1 LKKLQV
7 AIFISGRGSNLESL
21 IQSSV
26 KKQSLVEVQLVVSN
40 NSKAKGLTIAKKNKI
55 PFIYFIPRKNFE
67 NKVMKYLKNIDI
79 ICLAGFMQVL
89 DSKFVRQWRSRLIN
103 IHPSYLPA
111 FKGLNAQDQAINAK
125 ASYSGC
131 SVHYVSAKIDSGKI
145 ILQKKVKI
153 LKKDNTESLS
163 KKILIE
169 EHKIY
174 PRALQMVAKTLFDI
188 DEEPTTIYL
197 RANPTFIEDVVEVLA
212 PSMNPENPDQVEVT
226 RPSDALEAQQAAEEA
241 FTNLLLG
248 LGSVALLVG
257 GVAIANVMVMSVL
270 ERRMEIGVRRSIG
283 ATRREIRYQFLLES
297 IVLSGIGGLVGVGLG
312 TVITLAYTNYTD
324 IVFSI
329 PIWQILGAVF
339 LALLIGAISGV
350 YPAIKASKI
359 QPAEA
364 VRK

>member
-1 LKKLQV
+1 MKKLQV

-21 IQSSV
+21 IQTSF

-55 PFIYFIPRKNFE
+55 PFIHFIPRKNFE
-67 NKVMKYLKNIDI
+67 SKVMKYLKNIDI

-111 FKGLNAQDQAINAK
+111 FKGLNAQDQAIKAK

-169 EHKIY
+169 EHKVY
-174 PRALQMVAKTLFDI
+174 PRALQMVAKTLFDK
-188 DEEPTTIYL
+188 TT
-197 RANPTFIEDVVEVLA
+197 
-212 PSMNPENPDQVEVT
+212 
-226 RPSDALEAQQAAEEA
+226 
-241 FTNLLLG
+241 
-248 LGSVALLVG
+248 
-257 GVAIANVMVMSVL
+257 
-270 ERRMEIGVRRSIG
+270 VR
-283 ATRREIRYQFLLES
+283 
-297 IVLSGIGGLVGVGLG
+297 
-312 TVITLAYTNYTD
+312 
-324 IVFSI
+324 
-329 PIWQILGAVF
+329 
-339 LALLIGAISGV
+339 
-350 YPAIKASKI
+350 
-359 QPAEA
+359 
-364 VRK
+364 

>member
-1 LKKLQV
+1 MKKLQV

-21 IQSSV
+21 IQSSF

-55 PFIYFIPRKNFE
+55 PFIHFIPRKNFE

-111 FKGLNAQDQAINAK
+111 FKGLNAQDQAIKAK

-131 SVHYVSAKIDSGKI
+131 SVHYVSTKIDSGKI

-169 EHKIY
+169 EHKVY
-174 PRALQMVAKTLFDI
+174 PRALQMVAKTLLKK
-188 DEEPTTIYL
+188 TT
-197 RANPTFIEDVVEVLA
+197 
-212 PSMNPENPDQVEVT
+212 
-226 RPSDALEAQQAAEEA
+226 
-241 FTNLLLG
+241 
-248 LGSVALLVG
+248 
-257 GVAIANVMVMSVL
+257 
-270 ERRMEIGVRRSIG
+270 VR
-283 ATRREIRYQFLLES
+283 
-297 IVLSGIGGLVGVGLG
+297 
-312 TVITLAYTNYTD
+312 
-324 IVFSI
+324 
-329 PIWQILGAVF
+329 
-339 LALLIGAISGV
+339 
-350 YPAIKASKI
+350 
-359 QPAEA
+359 
-364 VRK
+364 

>member
-1 LKKLQV
+1 MKKLQV

-40 NSKAKGLTIAKKNKI
+40 NSKAKGLIIAKKNKI
-55 PFIYFIPRKNFE
+55 PFIHFIPRKNFE

-111 FKGLNAQDQAINAK
+111 FKGLNAQDQAIKAK

-169 EHKIY
+169 EHKVY
-174 PRALQMVAKTLFDI
+174 PRALQMVAKKIL
-188 DEEPTTIYL
+188 
-197 RANPTFIEDVVEVLA
+197 
-212 PSMNPENPDQVEVT
+212 
-226 RPSDALEAQQAAEEA
+226 
-241 FTNLLLG
+241 
-248 LGSVALLVG
+248 
-257 GVAIANVMVMSVL
+257 
-270 ERRMEIGVRRSIG
+270 
-283 ATRREIRYQFLLES
+283 IRQ
-297 IVLSGIGGLVGVGLG
+297 
-312 TVITLAYTNYTD
+312 
-324 IVFSI
+324 
-329 PIWQILGAVF
+329 
-339 LALLIGAISGV
+339 
-350 YPAIKASKI
+350 K
-359 QPAEA
+359 
-364 VRK
+364 

>member
-1 LKKLQV
+1 MKKLQV

-21 IQSSV
+21 IQSSL

-111 FKGLNAQDQAINAK
+111 FKGLNAQDQAIKAK

-131 SVHYVSAKIDSGKI
+131 SVHYVNVKIDSGKI

-169 EHKIY
+169 EHKVY
-174 PRALQMVAKTLFDI
+174 PRALQMVAKTL
-188 DEEPTTIYL
+188 L
-197 RANPTFIEDVVEVLA
+197 
-212 PSMNPENPDQVEVT
+212 T
-226 RPSDALEAQQAAEEA
+226 RQQ
-241 FTNLLLG
+241 
-248 LGSVALLVG
+248 
-257 GVAIANVMVMSVL
+257 
-270 ERRMEIGVRRSIG
+270 
-283 ATRREIRYQFLLES
+283 
-297 IVLSGIGGLVGVGLG
+297 
-312 TVITLAYTNYTD
+312 
-324 IVFSI
+324 
-329 PIWQILGAVF
+329 
-339 LALLIGAISGV
+339 
-350 YPAIKASKI
+350 
-359 QPAEA
+359 
-364 VRK
+364 

>member
-1 LKKLQV
+1 MHNQLKKLQV

-21 IQSSV
+21 IESSF

-55 PFIYFIPRKNFE
+55 PFIHFIPRKNFE

-111 FKGLNAQDQAINAK
+111 FKGLNAQDQAIKAK

-169 EHKIY
+169 EHKVY
-174 PRALQMVAKTLFDI
+174 PRALQMVAKTL
-188 DEEPTTIYL
+188 L
-197 RANPTFIEDVVEVLA
+197 
-212 PSMNPENPDQVEVT
+212 T
-226 RPSDALEAQQAAEEA
+226 RQQ
-241 FTNLLLG
+241 
-248 LGSVALLVG
+248 
-257 GVAIANVMVMSVL
+257 
-270 ERRMEIGVRRSIG
+270 
-283 ATRREIRYQFLLES
+283 
-297 IVLSGIGGLVGVGLG
+297 
-312 TVITLAYTNYTD
+312 
-324 IVFSI
+324 
-329 PIWQILGAVF
+329 
-339 LALLIGAISGV
+339 
-350 YPAIKASKI
+350 
-359 QPAEA
+359 
-364 VRK
+364 

>member
-1 LKKLQV
+1 MKKLQV

-21 IQSSV
+21 IQSSF

-55 PFIYFIPRKNFE
+55 PFIHFIPRKNFE

-111 FKGLNAQDQAINAK
+111 FKGLNAQDQAIKAK

-169 EHKIY
+169 EHKVY
-174 PRALQMVAKTLFDI
+174 PRALQMVAKTLLTRQQQ
-188 DEEPTTIYL
+188 DE
-197 RANPTFIEDVVEVLA
+197 
-212 PSMNPENPDQVEVT
+212 
-226 RPSDALEAQQAAEEA
+226 
-241 FTNLLLG
+241 
-248 LGSVALLVG
+248 
-257 GVAIANVMVMSVL
+257 
-270 ERRMEIGVRRSIG
+270 
-283 ATRREIRYQFLLES
+283 
-297 IVLSGIGGLVGVGLG
+297 
-312 TVITLAYTNYTD
+312 
-324 IVFSI
+324 
-329 PIWQILGAVF
+329 
-339 LALLIGAISGV
+339 
-350 YPAIKASKI
+350 K
-359 QPAEA
+359 
-364 VRK
+364 

>member
-1 LKKLQV
+1 MKKLQV

-21 IQSSV
+21 IQSSF

-55 PFIYFIPRKNFE
+55 PFIHFIPRKNFE

-89 DSKFVRQWRSRLIN
+89 ESKFVRQWRSRLIN

-111 FKGLNAQDQAINAK
+111 FKGLNAQDQAIKAK

-169 EHKIY
+169 EHKVY
-174 PRALQMVAKTLFDI
+174 PKALQMVAKTLLKK
-188 DEEPTTIYL
+188 TT
-197 RANPTFIEDVVEVLA
+197 
-212 PSMNPENPDQVEVT
+212 
-226 RPSDALEAQQAAEEA
+226 
-241 FTNLLLG
+241 
-248 LGSVALLVG
+248 
-257 GVAIANVMVMSVL
+257 
-270 ERRMEIGVRRSIG
+270 VR
-283 ATRREIRYQFLLES
+283 
-297 IVLSGIGGLVGVGLG
+297 
-312 TVITLAYTNYTD
+312 
-324 IVFSI
+324 
-329 PIWQILGAVF
+329 
-339 LALLIGAISGV
+339 
-350 YPAIKASKI
+350 
-359 QPAEA
+359 
-364 VRK
+364 